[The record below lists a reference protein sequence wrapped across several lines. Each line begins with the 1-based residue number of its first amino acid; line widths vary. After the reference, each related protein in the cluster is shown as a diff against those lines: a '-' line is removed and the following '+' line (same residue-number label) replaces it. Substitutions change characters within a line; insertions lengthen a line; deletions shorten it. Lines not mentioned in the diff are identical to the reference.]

1 MQVVLVEPGKA
12 ARITEI
18 GEDLQDMQEIV
29 GGLIQALYPWEDPA
43 AIVCNDE

>member
-29 GGLIQALYPWEDPA
+29 GGLIQALYPMGRSSRH
-43 AIVCNDE
+43 CLQ